1 MKRNISILVLLVIYA
16 TGNAQE
22 LFVYTEPASN
32 MPAKSISAKIGAEFD
47 KSLHH
52 NYRVDQRYAPEI
64 MFGVSKK
71 WMLHLSG
78 TFSNMYT
85 QGIQWESVKIY
96 AKYRFFSNDDVHKH
110 FRMAV
115 YGQVS
120 HSQNPVYYDE
130 LNLNGDQSGVQAGV
144 VATQLLNK
152 LALSSTVSYLYVT
165 SQRPKYNVDAYPYQ
179 AFNYTASA
187 GYLLF
192 PFSYTNYNQVNMNL
206 YTELLGQETLDNRH
220 YFVDLAPALQ
230 FIFNSNAKFDIG
242 YRFELNGDMDRM
254 AKNRLVTS
262 FEYVFLNALKKKV
275 RN

>member
-1 MKRNISILVLLVIYA
+1 MKRNTSILVLLVICA

-32 MPAKSISAKIGAEFD
+32 MPAKSISTKLWAEFD

-52 NYRVDQRYAPEI
+52 NYRVDQRYRPEI
-64 MFGVSKK
+64 MFGISKK

-78 TFSNMYT
+78 TFSNMFS
-85 QGIQWESVKIY
+85 QQMQWESVKFY

-115 YGQVS
+115 YGQVA
-120 HSQNPVYYDE
+120 HSQNAVYYDE
-130 LNLNGDQSGVQAGV
+130 LCLDGDQSGVQGGV

-152 LALSSTVSYLYVT
+152 LALSTTISYLYVT
-165 SQRPKYNVDAYPYQ
+165 SQRPKFNADAYPYQ

-192 PFSYTNYNQVNMNL
+192 PVSYTDFKQVNLNL

-220 YFVDLAPALQ
+220 YFVDLAPAIQL
-230 FIFNSNAKFDIG
+230 IFNSNAKFDIG
-242 YRFELNGDMDRM
+242 YRFQLNGDMDRM
-254 AKNRLVTS
+254 AKSKWLAS
-262 FEYVFLNALKKKV
+262 FEYVFLNALKKKTP
-275 RN
+275 N

>member
-1 MKRNISILVLLVIYA
+1 MKRNTSILVLLVICA

-32 MPAKSISAKIGAEFD
+32 MPAKSISAKVAAEFD

-52 NYRVDQRYAPEI
+52 NYRVDQRYMPEV
-64 MFGVSKK
+64 MFGLNKK

-85 QGIQWESVKIY
+85 QQMQWESVKIY

-120 HSQNPVYYDE
+120 HSENPVYYDE
-130 LNLNGDQSGVQAGV
+130 LSLNGDQSGVQAGM

-152 LALSSTVSYLYVT
+152 LALSSTISYLYVT
-165 SQRPKYNVDAYPYQ
+165 SKRPKYNVNAYPYQ

-192 PFSYTNYNQVNMNL
+192 PFSYTNYNQLNLNL
-206 YTELLGQETLDNRH
+206 YAELLGQETLDNQH

-230 FIFNSNAKFDIG
+230 FIFNSNAKLDIG

-254 AKNRLVTS
+254 AKSRWVAS
-262 FEYVFLNALKKKV
+262 FEYVFLNALKRKKS
-275 RN
+275 